1 MLAVLQE
8 SFWERLAG
16 VVGLKRATFE
26 GIRRDAATA
35 SQAWWI
41 VLLLGLSQGIVLVT
55 TPVVL
60 TFPGMSEEVAADL
73 EDFAAQLTFETT
85 DQLVLGL
92 AASVAGLVLTWYLT
106 SWLLTA
112 IGNRIARPTGQAVT
126 TVEMRRLVA
135 WGYSPSLAWY
145 LLPIPIVGPMLALL
159 GWLWSL
165 VTGVMAVR
173 AAFGVGIWQALVI
186 RVAAFLAAVGVVI
199 LIAVALT
206 TLAVLLA

>member
-106 SWLLTA
+106 SWLLTV
-112 IGNRIARPTGQAVT
+112 IGNRMARPTGQPIT

-173 AAFGVGIWQALVI
+173 AAFGVGIWQAVVI

>member
-73 EDFAAQLTFETT
+73 EEFAAQLTFETT

-173 AAFGVGIWQALVI
+173 AAFGVGIWQAVVI

>member
-8 SFWERLAG
+8 SFWDRLAG
-16 VVGLKRATFE
+16 VIGLKRATYE

-41 VLLLGLSQGIVLVT
+41 ILLLGLSQGILLVSA
-55 TPVVL
+55 PVVV
-60 TFPGMSEEVAADL
+60 TAPGMSGELARELDEL
-73 EDFAAQLTFETT
+73 AAQLTFETT
-85 DQLVLGL
+85 DQQVLGL
-92 AASVAGLVLTWYLT
+92 AASIAGLILTWFLT

-112 IGNRIARPTGQAVT
+112 IGNRLARPAGQAVT
-126 TVEMRRLVA
+126 TGEMRRLVA

-145 LLPIPIVGPMLALL
+145 LLPIPIVGPMLALI

-173 AAFGVGIWQALVI
+173 AAFGVGIWQAVVI
-186 RVAAFLAAVGVVI
+186 RVAAFLAAIGIVI
-199 LIAVALT
+199 VIAVALT
-206 TLAVLLA
+206 TLAVLLS

>member
-55 TPVVL
+55 TPVAL

-92 AASVAGLVLTWYLT
+92 VASVAGLVLTWYLT

>member
-8 SFWERLAG
+8 SFWDRLAG

-26 GIRRDAATA
+26 GIRSDAGTA

-41 VLLLGLSQGIVLVT
+41 ILLLGLSQGIILVT
-55 TPVVL
+55 TPVAL
-60 TFPGMSEEVAADL
+60 TFPGVSEEMAVEFEDL
-73 EDFAAQLTFETT
+73 AAQFAFETT
-85 DQLVLGL
+85 DQQVLGL
-92 AASVAGLVLTWYLT
+92 AASIVGLILTWRLT

-112 IGNRIARPTGQAVT
+112 IGNRLARPSGQPVT
-126 TVEMRRLVA
+126 TAEMRRLVA

-145 LLPIPIVGPMLALL
+145 LLPIPIVGPLLALL
-159 GWLWSL
+159 GWFWSL

-173 AAFGVGIWQALVI
+173 AAFGVAIWQAVVI

>member
-8 SFWERLAG
+8 SFWDRLAG

-26 GIRRDAATA
+26 GIRGDAGTA

-41 VLLLGLSQGIVLVT
+41 ILLLGLSQGIVLVT
-55 TPVVL
+55 TPVAL
-60 TFPGMSEEVAADL
+60 PFPGASDEVAREL
-73 EDFAAQLTFETT
+73 EALAAQFTFETT
-85 DQLVLGL
+85 DQQVLGL
-92 AASVAGLVLTWYLT
+92 AASIVGLTLTWYLT

-112 IGNRIARPTGQAVT
+112 IGNRLARPSGQPVT
-126 TVEMRRLVA
+126 TAEMRRLVA

-145 LLPIPIVGPMLALL
+145 LLPIPIVGPMLALV
-159 GWLWSL
+159 GWFWSL
-165 VTGVMAVR
+165 VTGIMAVR
-173 AAFGVGIWQALVI
+173 AAFGIGIWQAVVI